1 MYVSSV
7 SEVAQYSLSSYD
19 TSYFNTR
26 KDLNGKLFIKNTYTN
41 NVLSILDT
49 LPYVAT
55 KYSSSIVNE
64 LTGSISRF
72 EIAYDTMFIETSNY
86 LVIEKIE
93 FDGKSYKNPKT
104 VTYTLSHGLS
114 AFDKLSN
121 RFKIG
126 SFVYYTKLKTLN
138 NDISPNDFI
147 IYPEIY
153 RFDLI
158 NFQNTLLFPVD
169 ESLITNEFS
178 VSGSN
183 IRYIESGS
191 PILTHNSKNNLFNVS
206 FILKDQNNFI
216 ALHEYDFDYKSNIN
230 FISHNIKYPTADQVS
245 NIFNDSFT
253 DTLSVYLS
261 SNMPEI
267 LNEELIL

>member
-1 MYVSSV
+1 
-7 SEVAQYSLSSYD
+7 
-19 TSYFNTR
+19 
-26 KDLNGKLFIKNTYTN
+26 
-41 NVLSILDT
+41 
-49 LPYVAT
+49 VAT